1 VINLQKMRVKGTRL
15 VPFYIGGNDMDF
27 SFIIVIFLIGFIG
40 SYVSGMLGIGG
51 SIIKYP
57 MLLYIPPLFGLAAF
71 SAHEVSGIS
80 AVQVFFATIGG
91 VWAYRKGG
99 FLNKTLIVY
108 MGSSI
113 LIGSF
118 IGGFGSKLMSE
129 GGINLVYG
137 VLALIAA
144 IMMFI
149 PKNGIDDIP
158 LDQVKFNKWLAAVLA
173 LVVGIGAGIV
183 GAAGAFLLVP
193 IMLVVLKIPTRMTI
207 ASSLAITFISSIGA
221 TVGKVTT
228 GQVDYVPAAIMVVA
242 SLIASPLGAMA
253 GKKVNTKILQI
264 VLAFLILATAV
275 KIWIDIL

>member
-1 VINLQKMRVKGTRL
+1 MEFG
-15 VPFYIGGNDMDF
+15 
-27 SFIIVIFLIGFIG
+27 FILTIFLIGFAG

-57 MLLYIPPLFGLAAF
+57 MLLYIPSLVGFTAF
-71 SAHEVSGIS
+71 TPHEVSGIS

-99 FLNKTLIVY
+99 YLNKSLIVY
-108 MGSSI
+108 MGISI

-118 IGGFGSKLMSE
+118 IGGYGSRFMPE
-129 GGINLVYG
+129 AGINLVYG
-137 VLALIAA
+137 ILALTATV
-144 IMMFI
+144 MMFI
-149 PKNGIDDIP
+149 PKNGLDDQEM
-158 LDQVKFNKWLAAVLA
+158 DEVTFNRPLAAVLA
-173 LVVGIGAGIV
+173 SIVGIGAGIV

-228 GQVDYVPAAIMVVA
+228 GQVEYAPAAIMIVA
-242 SLIASPLGAMA
+242 SLLAAPLGASA
-253 GKKVNTKILQI
+253 GKKVNTKILQT
-264 VLAFLILATAV
+264 ILAVLIFASTV
-275 KIWIDIL
+275 KIWMDIF